1 MTPEEMEA
9 LQKLNQDIELAN
21 ERKLGLCRKMYHFF
35 FEREEKSSL
44 ETYLQIK
51 EEGGATADY
60 SAVDN
65 ETILR
70 NYGVVIPD

>member
-1 MTPEEMEA
+1 
-9 LQKLNQDIELAN
+9 
-21 ERKLGLCRKMYHFF
+21 MYHFF
-35 FEREEKSSL
+35 FELNEKSSL

-51 EEGGATADY
+51 EAGGATADY

-70 NYGVVIPD
+70 NYGVVIPDMPQ